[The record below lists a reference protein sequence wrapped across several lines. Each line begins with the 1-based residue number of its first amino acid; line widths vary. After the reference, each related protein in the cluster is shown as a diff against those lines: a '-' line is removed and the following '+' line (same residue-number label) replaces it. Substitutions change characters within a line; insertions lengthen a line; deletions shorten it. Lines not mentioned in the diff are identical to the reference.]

1 MSLLKD
7 LNPVQQK
14 AVLETEGPLLVF
26 AGAGS
31 GKTRV
36 LTYRIAYL
44 IQEKLVPPWNIF
56 AVTFTNKAA
65 DEMRERVE
73 RLLGKSAKGTWI
85 STFHSACAR
94 ILRQYIEHLGFQ
106 RNFVIYDEQDQER
119 HLKAVMKELDLDFRM
134 FHPRAVQ
141 SKIEGLKNEGITPEQ
156 YLPDPYNIF
165 QKRVALVYQRYQEDL
180 RRNNG
185 LDFGDLLTFVA
196 ILFRR
201 FPEILRHYQ
210 ESCRYVMVDEFQDTN
225 LIQYHLI
232 QRMVERHQNVCVVG
246 DDDQSIYRWR
256 GAEVG
261 NILNFEKDF
270 PKAKV
275 ITLEQNYRST
285 QNILRA
291 ANSMVRKNRSRKEKV
306 LWTENPEGELITLY
320 AAEDEAD
327 EALFVVQ
334 KIVEQCSP
342 RGRVLSTFSS
352 TGFPG
357 GSGRPFRDI
366 AVFYRINAQ
375 SRAIEDELVKH
386 QIPYTIVGGLK
397 FYERKEIKDIL
408 AYLKLIA
415 NPSDGLSLKRI
426 INVPPRGIGEK
437 TIEKIEVFSR
447 EKGIPLYEGMKQAL
461 KEGLFPPVSQEK
473 IEEFIHL
480 IEEFREEARAL
491 SLSQLTLTLLAKTG
505 YLSRLKEEGTEEAFS
520 KIENIDELINVMM
533 ALEQGGEVE
542 KTRPREVS
550 LESFLDRVSLVTDVD
565 LYEDKGNRVSLMTL
579 HCAKGLEF
587 PFVFIVGI
595 EEGLLPHYRRG
606 DEIEDLEEERRLC
619 YVGITRAKERV
630 FLSRAEKRSTFGVG
644 RANLPSRFLE
654 ELPMELIQLEERQGK
669 METLFSQETS
679 MADQLTDWKDHF
691 QQPEKAMDDLTQEN
705 FFLEGREM
713 VFSPVD
719 ETRPR
724 EEFFPLRVGMKV
736 RHPKF
741 GEGRVRSIEGMDEG
755 QKATIVFQT
764 VGSKRLK
771 VRYAHLEILE

>member
-7 LNPVQQK
+7 LNPVQEK

-44 IQEKLVPPWNIF
+44 IQEKLVSPWNIF

-106 RNFVIYDEQDQER
+106 RNFVIYDKQDQER

-141 SKIEGLKNEGITPEQ
+141 SKIESLKNEGITPEQ

-210 ESCRYVMVDEFQDTN
+210 ELCRYVMVDEFQDTN

-320 AAEDEAD
+320 AAEDETD
-327 EALFVVQ
+327 EARFVVQ
-334 KIVEQCSP
+334 KIVKQCSP

-415 NPSDGLSLKRI
+415 NPSDGLSIKRI

-437 TIEKIEVFSR
+437 TIEKIGVFSR

-491 SLSQLTLTLLAKTG
+491 SLSQLTLALLAKTG

-533 ALEQGGEVE
+533 AFEQGGEVE
-542 KTRPREVS
+542 ETRQREVS
-550 LESFLDRVSLVTDVD
+550 LESFLDKVSLVTDVD
-565 LYEDKGNRVSLMTL
+565 LYEDKRNRVSLMTL

-644 RANLPSRFLE
+644 RANFPSRFLE

-669 METLFSQETS
+669 IETLFSQETS

-713 VFSPVD
+713 VLSP
-719 ETRPR
+719 

-755 QKATIVFQT
+755 QKATIFFQT

>member
-1 MSLLKD
+1 MSLLDD

-14 AVLETEGPLLVF
+14 AVLETEGPILVF

-44 IQEKLVPPWNIF
+44 VQEKGILPWNIF

-73 RLLGKSAKGTWI
+73 RLLGGSAKGTWI

-94 ILRQYIEHLGFQ
+94 ILRQHIEHLGFQ

-119 HLKAVMKELDLDFRM
+119 HLKAVLKELELDFRI
-134 FHPRAVQ
+134 FHPRAVRAA
-141 SKIEGLKNEGITPEQ
+141 IEDLKNEGITPDQ
-156 YLPDPYNIF
+156 YLPDTYNIF

-180 RRNNG
+180 RRNNA
-185 LDFGDLLTFVA
+185 LDFGDLLTFVT

-201 FPEILRHYQ
+201 FPEILRSYQ
-210 ESCRYVMVDEFQDTN
+210 EQCRYVMVDEFQDTN
-225 LIQYHLI
+225 LIQYLLLQQI
-232 QRMVERHQNVCVVG
+232 VERHRNICVVG

-270 PKAKV
+270 PKTKV

-291 ANSMVRKNRSRKEKV
+291 ANQMVRRNRSRKEKV
-306 LWTENPEGELITLY
+306 LWTENPKGEILTLCV
-320 AAEDEAD
+320 AEDEPD
-327 EALFVVQ
+327 EARFVVQ
-334 KIVEQCSP
+334 KILEQIHPSSP
-342 RGRVLSTFSS
+342 
-352 TGFPG
+352 TGFHG
-357 GSGRPFRDI
+357 ETGRAYRDI

-386 QIPYTIVGGLK
+386 RIPYTVVGGMK

-408 AYLKLIA
+408 AYLRLIA

-426 INVPPRGIGEK
+426 INVPSRGIGEK

-447 EKGIPLYEGMKQAL
+447 ERGLPLYEGMEQAL
-461 KEGLFPPVSQEK
+461 KEGGLSPVAQAK
-473 IEEFIHL
+473 MEEFIHL
-480 IEEFREEARAL
+480 IKEFREERRTL
-491 SLSQLTLTLLAKTG
+491 PLSQLALTLLARTG
-505 YLSRLKEEGTEEAFS
+505 YLDRLKEEGTEEAFS
-520 KIENIDELINVMM
+520 KIENIDELINVLTE
-533 ALEQGGEVE
+533 LEQGGEVE

-550 LESFLDRVSLVTDVD
+550 LETFLDKVSLVTNVD

-587 PFVFIVGI
+587 PVVFIVGI

-619 YVGITRAKERV
+619 YVGITRAKERL
-630 FLSRAEKRSTFGVG
+630 FLSRAERRSTFGVG
-644 RANLPSRFLE
+644 RANLASRFLD
-654 ELPMELIQLEERQGK
+654 ELPEELIQFEERQGK
-669 METLFSQETS
+669 VESLFDQEPHW
-679 MADQLTDWKDHF
+679 DDHF
-691 QQPEKAMDDLTQEN
+691 QQPEKVADYLEQES
-705 FFLEGREM
+705 LPPAGG
-713 VFSPVD
+713 VVLSP
-719 ETRPR
+719 
-724 EEFFPLRVGMKV
+724 EEFFPLKIGMRV

-741 GEGRVRSIEGMDEG
+741 GEGRVRSTEGMDEN
-755 QKATIVFQT
+755 QKATILFQT

-771 VRYAHLEILE
+771 VRYVHLEILE